1 MDIDTI
7 SHKRDL
13 PRESSGG
20 GARLEALYG
29 VQRRVDQPRK
39 KVKKDS
45 DDDSE
50 HGKNSHPSFTNRS
63 NGMMGDYMKPD
74 ADKLVSLT
82 VDLTND
88 DEEDDDVMITGSH
101 NIGMEE
107 VCFGHVKSK
116 VLAHHVPKP
125 RADAKVI
132 IPTDWPV
139 IKCNVARDTNTDV
152 VIKVFDP
159 HEFEFGKIDLEM
171 ASVLVPAMDGLEKL
185 RVQARL
191 MNRRKKPNE
200 WPHQPCSEM
209 IPISMNIYGL
219 RRDALKIGRLFGQ
232 RNIWFSPPMASEV
245 GYPFVDPHPQR
256 NGAKLQSRDSRGR
269 PILADTRTVEEASE
283 MVTRLFDHGSSAAS
297 ELQLTEPPATVLA
310 DLMPHQKQGLTFML
324 QHEKPRTFGT
334 EEGQNSSLWRKSVN
348 ASGNIVYKEVVSG
361 ISVKHEPQE
370 VLGGLLGDD
379 MGLGKTVQTLSLL
392 AATTEEAEGFS
403 KENVMRASEEETM
416 IKAHTRG
423 TLLICPVSTIK
434 NWEDQIP
441 EHIEAGTLKYH
452 IYHGTNRIQNPFE
465 LTKYDIVITTYGTVN
480 AEVNGRSAKF
490 GHSPLLQ
497 LKWFRIV
504 LDEAHTIREANT
516 KQSKAICSLHAQ
528 RRWCLTGTAIQNR
541 IDDLGSLTK
550 FLRLYPYDT
559 AALFSQYIRGPATS
573 GDANFMQSLR
583 VFVDSFSLRR
593 LKDRIDLP
601 KRSEPVVTLPFSIEE
616 KKLHDFFKELSQV
629 QVKELTRRRN
639 IGEKGGNQMHSVLQG
654 ILALRRIAAHG
665 RELLNEKDLVKLQG
679 ITAEEAIDLE
689 DEKEW
694 KPITRHDAHQHLSML
709 AEAAYDFCRSCSKRI
724 GGESPSA
731 ESMDGADGVRCY
743 ILPCYDVVCHEC
755 FEDFKD
761 SFDAQPDTAP
771 STCPFCQATIA
782 SQYIAISAASA
793 DGLELSPDET
803 TPDEISQEEELQYYG
818 GPHTKTKA
826 LLKDIQEMKDLSEPL
841 VANGESPLKCVV
853 FSEWTGHLDLI
864 ERALTDYGHTFVRI
878 DGKMSLPKRRK
889 VLDALNAD
897 DSVTIL
903 LASIKAAGQGLN
915 LTAASRVFIMEPL
928 WNPAA
933 EVQAVDRV
941 HRIGQKREVI
951 ITRYRME
958 NSIEQK
964 ISELQQKK
972 IKLADVSMNRNY
984 KKLNQKELREQNLKD
999 IAALFK

>member
-1 MDIDTI
+1 L
-7 SHKRDL
+7 K
-13 PRESSGG
+13 
-20 GARLEALYG
+20 
-29 VQRRVDQPRK
+29 
-39 KVKKDS
+39 
-45 DDDSE
+45 DDD
-50 HGKNSHPSFTNRS
+50 
-63 NGMMGDYMKPD
+63 DD
-74 ADKLVSLT
+74 D
-82 VDLTND
+82 D
-88 DEEDDDVMITGSH
+88 DEIKITGS
-101 NIGMEE
+101 IDLSMQQ
-107 VCFGHVKSK
+107 VCFGHVKGK

-125 RADAKVI
+125 RLDAKVI

-139 IKCNVARDTNTDV
+139 IKCTLVRDTKSNI
-152 VIKVFDP
+152 VITVRDP
-159 HEFEFGKIDLEM
+159 HDFEFGKIDSDL

-185 RVQARL
+185 RVQGRL
-191 MNRRKKPNE
+191 MNRRKKPME
-200 WPHQPCSEM
+200 WPHQQCSDIM
-209 IPISMNIYGL
+209 TISMNIYGL
-219 RRDALKIGRLFGQ
+219 RRDAQKLGRLFGQ
-232 RNIWFSPPMASEV
+232 KNVWFSPPMASEV
-245 GYPFVDPHPQR
+245 GYPYVDPQPQR
-256 NGAKLQSRDSRGR
+256 QAIKLSNKDSRGR
-269 PILADTRTVEEASE
+269 PTLADSRTVEEASE
-283 MVTRLFDHGSSAAS
+283 MVTRLFDHCSSAAS
-297 ELQLTEPPATVLA
+297 ELKPTDPPATVLA

-324 QHEKPRTFGT
+324 QREKPRTFGA
-334 EEGQNSSLWRKSVN
+334 EEGQNSSLWRKRVN
-348 ASGNIVYKEVVSG
+348 GMGATIYEEVVSG
-361 ISVKHEPQE
+361 ISVKNEPQD

-392 AATTEEAEGFS
+392 AATTEEAEAFG
-403 KENVMRASEEETM
+403 KQNVMRASEDEIM
-416 IKAHTRG
+416 LKAHSKG

-441 EHIEAGTLKYH
+441 EHIAAGALTYH
-452 IYHGTNRIQNPFE
+452 IYHGSNRIQNPLD

-480 AEVNGRSAKF
+480 AEVNGRTAKS
-490 GHSPLLQ
+490 GHSPLMQ

-516 KQSKAICSLHAQ
+516 KQSKAICGLHAQ

-559 AALFSQYIRGPATS
+559 AALFNQYIRGPATS
-573 GDANFMQSLR
+573 GDANFMQTLR

-601 KRSEPVVTLPFSIEE
+601 KRSEPLVTLPFSLEEE
-616 KKLHDFFKELSQV
+616 KLHTFFKDLSQI
-629 QVKELTRRRN
+629 QVEELTRRRN
-639 IGEKGGNQMHSVLQG
+639 TGEKGGKHMHSVLQG

-665 RELLNEKDLVKLQG
+665 RELLNEKDLIKLQG
-679 ITAEEAIDLE
+679 MSVEEAIDL
-689 DEKEW
+689 DEEKDW
-694 KPITRHDAHQHLSML
+694 KSITKHDANQHLSML
-709 AEAAYDFCRSCSKRI
+709 AEAEYDFCRSCSKKI
-724 GGESPSA
+724 GA
-731 ESMDGADGVRCY
+731 ETPAAEGSDGPDGVRCY
-743 ILPCYDVVCHEC
+743 VLPCYDVVCHDC
-755 FEDFKD
+755 FEEVKD
-761 SFDAQPDTAP
+761 SFDAQPDTTP
-771 STCPFCQATIA
+771 SSCPFCQATIA
-782 SQYIAISAASA
+782 SQYITISTGN
-793 DGLELSPDET
+793 DERLE
-803 TPDEISQEEELQYYG
+803 TPDEATPGENLNEVQARSYG

-841 VANGESPLKCVV
+841 VASGEPPLKCVV
-853 FSEWTGHLDLI
+853 FSEWTTHLDLI

-889 VLDALNAD
+889 VLDALNTD
-897 DSVTIL
+897 DRVTIL

-941 HRIGQKREVI
+941 HRIGQNREVI

-964 ISELQQKK
+964 IGELQQKK